1 MVCPI
6 FIDFIDNGGFLCYA
20 VIKITLTECV
30 LRIEVQKFTVSGMAN
45 GVRKTIQRS
54 GSYAELHLLGGH
66 NVNDVMREEYLTW
79 FNIFRNYNLI

>member
-45 GVRKTIQRS
+45 GVRKTIKRS
-54 GSYAELHLLGGH
+54 GSYAELHLLEGGIT
-66 NVNDVMREEYLTW
+66 LTTLCARSASRGLTYSE
-79 FNIFRNYNLI
+79 III